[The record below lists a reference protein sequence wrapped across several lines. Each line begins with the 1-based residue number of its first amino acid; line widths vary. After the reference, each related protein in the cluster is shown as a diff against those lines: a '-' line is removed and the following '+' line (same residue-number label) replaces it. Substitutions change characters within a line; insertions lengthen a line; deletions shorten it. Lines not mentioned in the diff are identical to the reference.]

1 MTLEQIYE
9 KIEDGSMTVDEI
21 NNMDLTHLKGSD
33 TSHIESRSAYWDT
46 YQLALKISMNSLYGA
61 LANTYFLLFNRDVA
75 ASITGNGRIFIQG
88 LANYINDKLRR
99 VLNTNINFVVYGDTD
114 SVYFTLDELV
124 KKFEKEDNH
133 EILNKLIN
141 FDHKY
146 LDKWVQEYIDLYSD
160 NFNAFNSE
168 PIGAK
173 LEKIAD
179 KGMFVAKKK
188 YALRAIW
195 DEGSILVDDPYLAV
209 TGLEIVRSST
219 PTFCRKYLKE
229 MVNIILDNDAKTT
242 IEKLGALEQ
251 LFYEAPLSDI
261 ARVSGIG
268 SLDYEGHI
276 GRYTKWKND
285 KTLTAPMNVRAA
297 MNFNLFVE
305 TTGLTKYPQILVSD
319 KIKYIFLK
327 KPNILGDD
335 VIAFLDEDF
344 IEDSGLSKYVDKE
357 RMWTDFFI
365 APMKIMLEAV
375 GYDLNQNFDMEE
387 WLV

>member
-1 MTLEQIYE
+1 MTLDKIYE
-9 KIEDGSMTVDEI
+9 KIEDGSMTVDDI
-21 NNMDLTHLKGSD
+21 NKMDLSEFKGID
-33 TSHIESRSAYWDT
+33 TTHIEDRSAYWNT
-46 YQLALKISMNSLYGA
+46 FQMALKISINSLYGA

-88 LANYINDKLRR
+88 LATYINEKLRK
-99 VLNTNINFVVYGDTD
+99 VLQTNINFVVYGDTD
-114 SVYFTLDELV
+114 SVYFSLDELV
-124 KKFEKEDNH
+124 KKFKEEDNH
-133 EILNKLIN
+133 KILEKLIN

-146 LDKWVQEYIDLYSD
+146 LDVWTQEYIEKYSD
-160 NFNAFNSE
+160 DFNAFNAE

-188 YALRAIW
+188 YALRAVW

-219 PTFCRKYLKE
+219 PAFCRKYLKE
-229 MVNIILDNDAKTT
+229 MVEIILDNNAQTT
-242 IEKLGALEQ
+242 IKELESLEE
-251 LFYEAPLSDI
+251 LFHQAPLADI

-276 GRYTKWKND
+276 GRYTTWKND
-285 KTLTAPMNVRAA
+285 KTLTAGMNVRAA
-297 MNFNLFVE
+297 MNFNLFVDQ
-305 TTGLTKYPQILVSD
+305 TGLTKYPQILVSD

-344 IEDSGLSKYVDKE
+344 IEDAGLTKYVDRE

-375 GYDLNQNFDMEE
+375 GYDLDQNFAMEE
-387 WLV
+387 WI

>member
-1 MTLEQIYE
+1 MTLDEIYE
-9 KIEDGSMTVDEI
+9 KIEDGSMTVDDI
-21 NNMDLTHLKGSD
+21 NKMDLTHFKGEN
-33 TSHIESRSAYWDT
+33 TTHIESRSAYHDT
-46 YQLALKISMNSLYGA
+46 YQMALKISMNSLYGA

-88 LANYINDKLRR
+88 LATYINGKLQK
-99 VLNTNINFVVYGDTD
+99 VLQTKANFVIYGDTD
-114 SVYFTLDELV
+114 SVYFSLDELV
-124 KKFEKEDNH
+124 KKFKEEDNH
-133 EILNKLIN
+133 KILDKLIN

-146 LDKWVQEYIDLYSD
+146 LDVWTQEYIEKYSD
-160 NFNAFNSE
+160 DFNAFNAE

-188 YALRAIW
+188 YALRAVW

-219 PTFCRKYLKE
+219 PTFCRKYLKQ
-229 MVNIILDNDAKTT
+229 MVEIILDNDAKTT
-242 IEKLGALEQ
+242 IEELESLEE
-251 LFYEAPLSDI
+251 LFHQAPIEDI

-276 GRYTKWKND
+276 GRYTTWKND
-285 KTLTAPMNVRAA
+285 KTLTAGMNVRAA
-297 MNFNLFVE
+297 MNFNLFLE
-305 TTGLTKYPQILVSD
+305 GTELTKYPKILVSD

-344 IEDSGLSKYVDKE
+344 IEDAGLTKYVDRE
-357 RMWTDFFI
+357 RMWEDFFI
-365 APMKIMLEAV
+365 SPMKIMLEAV
-375 GYDLNQNFDMEE
+375 GYELDQNFAMDE
-387 WLV
+387 WL